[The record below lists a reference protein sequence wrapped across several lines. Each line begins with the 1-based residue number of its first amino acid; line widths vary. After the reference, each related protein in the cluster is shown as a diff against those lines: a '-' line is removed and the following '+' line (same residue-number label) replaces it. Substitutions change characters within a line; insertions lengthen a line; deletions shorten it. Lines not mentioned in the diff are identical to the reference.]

1 MDEKGY
7 VFSPIAVLIL
17 IPVLVIAINFGEIV
31 NESNTLATIAIGG
44 DVTYNTAQNIFS
56 IIEKSSADAGRNSA
70 YNATRKVIDDNIYK
84 PNPFFGSGTSKQ
96 HIRQNIVNSL
106 NIQLIESC
114 KELERQTGREIFIN
128 NVPINNVTNQT
139 LFLNDVTIS
148 QDDPF
153 GFYVHVRGGIPIKVV
168 QKDQVYEGVTP
179 PITSYVS
186 ISGLEDPYIWV
197 NSKERNSN
205 IIHKVPDEY
214 YEYSPFMDPPFDF
227 HMDDVVDDSNARLYQ
242 LWNYLNGTGNPS
254 GITPRPYYFPD
265 PYGLSFFDR
274 LENNTNTTSS
284 PTEVR
289 MSTFVIGNPLLE
301 EYGGRTISAVDH
313 EYFLGLRGIY
323 RTGNGIQIKITGNN
337 QPLMKD
343 PAGSVFYLSPTY
355 MDLFRLKSS
364 YG

>member
-1 MDEKGY
+1 MDENGY

-106 NIQLIESC
+106 NVQLIESC

-128 NVPINNVTNQT
+128 NIPINNYTNQT
-139 LFLNDVTIS
+139 LYLNDVTIS
-148 QDDPF
+148 QNDPF

-186 ISGLEDPYIWV
+186 ISGLEDPYVWV

-205 IIHKVPDEY
+205 VIFKSPY
-214 YEYSPFMDPPFDF
+214 YEDSPYTGKDF
-227 HMDDVVDDSNARLYQ
+227 HMDDVVDNPNARLYE

-284 PTEVR
+284 PPEVR
-289 MSTFVIGNPLLE
+289 MSTFVIGNPLME

-323 RTGNGIQIKITGNN
+323 RTGEGIEIKVTGNN
-337 QPLMKD
+337 KPLMRD
-343 PAGSVFYLSPTY
+343 PAGSIFYLSTFY
-355 MDLFRLKSS
+355 RNYFDLSSS
-364 YG
+364 YN

>member
-31 NESNTLATIAIGG
+31 NESNTLASIAIGG

-70 YNATRKVIDDNIYK
+70 YNATRKVIDDNKIK
-84 PNPFFGSGTSKQ
+84 NNTNPFFPNGTSKQ

-106 NIQLIESC
+106 NVQLIDSC

-128 NVPINNVTNQT
+128 NIPINNYTNQT
-139 LFLNDVTIS
+139 LLLKDVTIS

-205 IIHKVPDEY
+205 VIFKSPY
-214 YEYSPFMDPPFDF
+214 YEDSPYTGKDF
-227 HMDDVVDDSNARLYQ
+227 HMDDVVDNPNARLYE
-242 LWNYLNGTGNPS
+242 LWNYLNGTNNPS

-265 PYGLSFFDR
+265 PHGLSFFDR

-284 PTEVR
+284 RPEVR
-289 MSTFVIGNPLLE
+289 MSTFVIG
-301 EYGGRTISAVDH
+301 
-313 EYFLGLRGIY
+313 
-323 RTGNGIQIKITGNN
+323 
-337 QPLMKD
+337 
-343 PAGSVFYLSPTY
+343 
-355 MDLFRLKSS
+355 
-364 YG
+364 